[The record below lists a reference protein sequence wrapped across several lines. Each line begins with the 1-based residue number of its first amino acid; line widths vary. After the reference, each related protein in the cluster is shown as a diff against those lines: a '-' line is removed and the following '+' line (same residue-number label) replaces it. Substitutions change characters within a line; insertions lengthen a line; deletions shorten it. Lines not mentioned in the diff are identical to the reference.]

1 MELNTSKFQSH
12 NRCIIYTKT
21 ISGLGEWILL
31 RKLVLLLLEHLA
43 VLKNGIRD
51 ACSSAEIFLHF
62 YPLNQD
68 QSTLR
73 GKLIL
78 VQIVVFLSLDNPELH
93 RDTFHLVL
101 HLVLRYW

>member
-1 MELNTSKFQSH
+1 MDPTQKASPPTPRAPCGAK
-12 NRCIIYTKT
+12 
-21 ISGLGEWILL
+21 
-31 RKLVLLLLEHLA
+31 
-43 VLKNGIRD
+43 KNGMRD
-51 ACSSAEIFLHF
+51 ACSSTEIFLHF
-62 YPLNQD
+62 HPLNQD

>member
-1 MELNTSKFQSH
+1 MHHIHKSYKWIGRMDPTQKASPPTPRAPCGAKKRH
-12 NRCIIYTKT
+12 KRCMYYMP
-21 ISGLGEWILL
+21 
-31 RKLVLLLLEHLA
+31 
-43 VLKNGIRD
+43 
-51 ACSSAEIFLHF
+51 CSSAEIFLHF
-62 YPLNQD
+62 HPLNQD

-101 HLVLRYW
+101 HLVLRDIGEVYKRY